1 MTVLQLFPALA
12 SLFNGNDLSEPYGY
26 EAANSLPPN
35 VRPVVDG
42 AEKSA
47 LETRSYSQAED
58 RLDEAKNIL
67 LDLVR
72 NHEVQP
78 PLFPR
83 SAREAYQLSLSTQ
96 ATAADLM
103 RVLERDPGL
112 SMRLLRQANES
123 FASPVSPCRS
133 VHEAI
138 HRVGLRTVRHL
149 LMRATSERLL
159 AIPDDQSMTSLL
171 QGRAHAVARCARRIA
186 RRIGADTN
194 VAFTAGLLHDV
205 GWTLA
210 YDLLRNY
217 PTRFPDWIQH
227 DRANTWKEIA
237 EHSHQ
242 ALGAT
247 LASRWGL
254 PSPVVAAIEFHHE
267 PHKAREPEAEMAY
280 IVALANDLCDHLE
293 LFAEPS
299 RPKTEDWSSAWA
311 IGVDPATLREESVG
325 LERSIRESDT
335 GPLVGEYLPRLG
347 KGRTGRGRG
356 ALDDGLE
363 QLR

>member
-12 SLFNGNDLSEPYGY
+12 SLFNGNDLAEPYGH
-26 EAANSLPPN
+26 EAANSLPPH
-35 VRPVVDG
+35 VRPVMDGVDG
-42 AEKSA
+42 AAPE
-47 LETRSYSQAED
+47 LNSYSQTVE
-58 RLDEAKNIL
+58 RLEEAKSIL
-67 LDLVR
+67 LDIVR

-83 SAREAYQLSLSTQ
+83 SAREAYRLSLSTQ

-171 QGRAHAVARCARRIA
+171 QGRAYAVARCARRIA
-186 RRIGADTN
+186 RRAGADTN
-194 VAFTAGLLHDV
+194 VAFTAGLLHGV

-217 PTRFPDWIQH
+217 PTHFPDWIQNE
-227 DRANTWKEIA
+227 RASTWKEIA
-237 EHSHQ
+237 AYSHQ
-242 ALGAT
+242 ELGAT
-247 LASRWGL
+247 LARRWSL

-267 PHKAREPEAEMAY
+267 PQKAQEPEAEMAY
-280 IVALANDLCDHLE
+280 IVAVANDLCDHLE
-293 LFAEPS
+293 LYSETS
-299 RPKTEDWSSAWA
+299 RPKAGEWRSAWA
-311 IGVDPATLREESVG
+311 IGVDPDTICEESVG
-325 LERSIRESDT
+325 LERSIRESETDLSS
-335 GPLVGEYLPRLG
+335 GACLPRLG
-347 KGRTGRGRG
+347 KGRVGRGRG